1 MNKKFYMFLA
11 VILVWASPGGSRDLT
26 VLDYYVMIPAR
37 LLSINPEYPSKFT
50 IRQKQGRYTADSS
63 ADYEIYP
70 VVDIKNGYMNV
81 TDDGTGGAASF
92 TRWRFLPIPGKKD
105 TLPSM

>member
-50 IRQKQGRYTADSS
+50 IRQKQGRYTADSWR
-63 ADYEIYP
+63 I
-70 VVDIKNGYMNV
+70 
-81 TDDGTGGAASF
+81 
-92 TRWRFLPIPGKKD
+92 TRSTRLW
-105 TLPSM
+105 TLRTAI